1 MNIQGALLSKRAHI
15 RHDMQM
21 KIQYVLE
28 SKPDQC
34 LKGFLSD
41 ISDGGLCLYV
51 FQPLPEGLKI
61 IIKSDIRYLNR
72 IATVQWCYELD
83 GNIYRVG
90 VMFVQ
95 QRA

>member
-1 MNIQGALLSKRAHI
+1 MNIQAALLSKRGHI
-15 RHDMQM
+15 RHDIQTE
-21 KIQYVLE
+21 IQYVLE
-28 SKPDQC
+28 SQADQC
-34 LKGFLSD
+34 LKGFLTD

-51 FQPLPEGLKI
+51 FQPLPEGQKI

-72 IATVQWCYELD
+72 IATVRWCHELD

-95 QRA
+95 Q